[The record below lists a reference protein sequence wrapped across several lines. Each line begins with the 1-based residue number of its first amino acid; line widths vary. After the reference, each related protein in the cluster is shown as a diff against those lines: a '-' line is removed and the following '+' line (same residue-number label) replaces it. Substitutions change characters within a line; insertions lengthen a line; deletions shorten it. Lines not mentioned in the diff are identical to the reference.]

1 MATTA
6 TQIINIVTL
15 NKSTLHWMVS
25 RIVQDSI
32 NFYYFWDEYYINA
45 YGITKEKANEQLEM
59 YLSFNIYK
67 NLYQDLRV
75 KIDQSPIVFFEYLQ
89 EIATHIVRDIAFW
102 ETVTQICGATKI
114 IINEKHNSYDNKRN
128 QKLGMDQISRGPIYG
143 ILNPIFRNCNR

>member
-45 YGITKEKANEQLEM
+45 YGITEEKANEQLEM

-75 KIDQSPIVFFEYLQ
+75 KIDQSPIVFFEYL
-89 EIATHIVRDIAFW
+89 
-102 ETVTQICGATKI
+102 
-114 IINEKHNSYDNKRN
+114 
-128 QKLGMDQISRGPIYG
+128 
-143 ILNPIFRNCNR
+143 

>member
-45 YGITKEKANEQLEM
+45 YGITEEKANEQLEM
-59 YLSFNIYK
+59 YLSFNIYI
-67 NLYQDLRV
+67 
-75 KIDQSPIVFFEYLQ
+75 KISTRHSNV
-89 EIATHIVRDIAFW
+89 
-102 ETVTQICGATKI
+102 
-114 IINEKHNSYDNKRN
+114 SY
-128 QKLGMDQISRGPIYG
+128 QISDGRMYRP
-143 ILNPIFRNCNR
+143 

>member
-45 YGITKEKANEQLEM
+45 YGITEEKAND
-59 YLSFNIYK
+59 SPSNSKSITRI
-67 NLYQDLRV
+67 LYNRYGNAHTRNYFLL
-75 KIDQSPIVFFEYLQ
+75 ID
-89 EIATHIVRDIAFW
+89 R
-102 ETVTQICGATKI
+102 ETQT
-114 IINEKHNSYDNKRN
+114 RN
-128 QKLGMDQISRGPIYG
+128 
-143 ILNPIFRNCNR
+143 

>member
-45 YGITKEKANEQLEM
+45 YGITEEKANEQLEM
-59 YLSFNIYK
+59 YPFHSIYIYK
-67 NLYQDLRV
+67 SL
-75 KIDQSPIVFFEYLQ
+75 P
-89 EIATHIVRDIAFW
+89 
-102 ETVTQICGATKI
+102 
-114 IINEKHNSYDNKRN
+114 
-128 QKLGMDQISRGPIYG
+128 GPKGKNRSIPNC
-143 ILNPIFRNCNR
+143 IL